1 MLKRILCLLGLLS
14 ALVLSM
20 AIGQAQSASSATI
33 VGSVTDPKG
42 AVVRDA
48 RVVLRNAQT
57 GFERTT
63 TTTGDGLYTLETLPP
78 GVYDITVEASGFSLA
93 KAEAVKLQ
101 VGERRDVNFNLV
113 IAGATGSVT
122 ITSEL
127 PLVETTKTDVSR
139 VVSDTEVATLPTT
152 TSFNGIGGVSN
163 DYAALATTAP
173 GVRYDTSGV
182 SSDLLAPGSV
192 NNRGIQYNIDG
203 GNISDQVVSARSQ
216 LGASVE
222 EVKEFQVLTNNYNAE
237 YGQSGGLILNV
248 ITKSGTNGIHGDAH
262 YYTRGRNLTANTFF
276 YNQSPGNEGH
286 RPPFHKYEGGGTLGG
301 PIIKNRTFFFL
312 AYEQV
317 RQGVPLTLTPGGRTV
332 TLSQP
337 TKELLMS
344 AKIDHQL
351 TKNNQLTAR
360 YNVQRDL
367 QDNLLVQIAPIAT
380 LDSLVASVLHDT
392 GLNVSDT
399 WSVTPTTINEFRFY
413 FHRLLSQTPVK
424 SELPGQQGPGF
435 YHGAAF
441 CCPQGALDKRY
452 EFIDNLTMTHGAHT
466 FKTGFSISHAPYFSL
481 FTQFNKGLYR
491 YTSPEPN
498 IGSPASLTIGIGPA
512 QVNAND
518 NIYGFYG
525 QDSWKLRPN
534 VTLNFG
540 LRYDVEDGAFT
551 GGTIK
556 NGNGCFQGNGIIP
569 ACSGD
574 KNNFQPR
581 VGLAWS
587 PRYSSGFLHTLFG
600 DQDRT
605 VIRLS
610 FAEMTMMAY
619 GNVSLDS
626 LNFDGVNLFTV
637 TATPT
642 STDANGNLIG
652 PAILAF
658 APNRPPDSLLTL
670 LKPANFFGRLRPIAP
685 DLKNPETRN
694 VHASI
699 NRQFGK
705 DYVVELGFSGVYG
718 FGLFGERD
726 TNFPIVA
733 PDPAHPGFFY
743 LKDGGLPSHRP
754 DGRFN
759 AIRTNENTR
768 TSSYNGAYISATKRL
783 SNHLQFSGSYTFS
796 KLLTSTEDFFGLSE
810 PGDPRDIRA
819 ERGPA
824 FNDIRHLTNFGVV
837 YDTEKLT
844 QRPIIKQIFNNW
856 TIGAVGSLQSGRPY
870 PISTGSGPDAFSF
883 FPGAGNETQQRP
895 NVLSDGTLISTNIAS
910 ADGTN
915 LLVGPN
921 ALVQPASG
929 SWCPGCTQTTFL
941 APADAS
947 PLGPID
953 SFTGELVDFQFL
965 NGNLIRDAGRSRPYY
980 RFDMSFIKAFPI
992 REQMR
997 LELKVDIF
1005 NIFNHTNFLLN
1016 NGNDTLNSLGIG
1028 TKPSGVLDA
1037 NGDPILIADPDCR
1050 SCLNPFTGRYIG
1062 SDGSVL
1068 NIRDLQSG
1076 RISQDL
1082 ANPRFNLFGDPSST
1096 DIARTIQVSARF
1108 RF

>member
-1 MLKRILCLLGLLS
+1 MTRRILSLL
-14 ALVLSM
+14 ALISLMLFSM
-20 AIGQAQSASSATI
+20 VICHAQTASSATI
-33 VGSVTDPKG
+33 GGTVYDPKG
-42 AVVRDA
+42 AVVPDA
-48 RVVLRNAQT
+48 SVAARNVET
-57 GFERTT
+57 GSERTT
-63 TTTGDGLYTLETLPP
+63 KTSSVGSYRFDTLAP
-78 GVYDITVEASGFSLA
+78 GTYDVRVEGQGFAVAEA
-93 KAEAVKLQ
+93 KAVKLQ
-101 VGERRDVNFNLV
+101 VGEQRDVNFNLV
-113 IAGATGSVT
+113 ISGATGSVT

-127 PLVETTKTDVSR
+127 PLVEASKTDVSR
-139 VVSDTEVATLPTT
+139 VVSDKEVATMPTT
-152 TSFNGIGGVSN
+152 TSFNGIGGVAN

-182 SSDLLAPGSV
+182 SSDLLAPGAV
-192 NNRGIQYNIDG
+192 NDRGIQYNIDG
-203 GNISDQVVSARSQ
+203 GNIADQVVSARTQ

-248 ITKSGTNGIHGDAH
+248 VTKSGTNGFHGDGH

-276 YNQSPGNEGH
+276 FNQNPTNQGH
-286 RPPFHKYEGGGTLGG
+286 RPPFHKYEGGGTFGG
-301 PIIKNRTFFFL
+301 PIIKNRTFFFTS
-312 AYEQV
+312 YEQV
-317 RQGVPLTLTPGGRTV
+317 REGVPLTLTPGGRSI
-332 TLSQP
+332 TLTQP
-337 TKELLMS
+337 TKELLVS
-344 AKIDHQL
+344 GKIDHQF
-351 TKNNQLTAR
+351 TKSNQFTAR

-380 LDSLVASVLHDT
+380 QDSLVSSVVHDV
-392 GLNVSDT
+392 GLNLADT
-399 WSVTPTTINEFRFY
+399 WTISPTTINEARFF
-413 FHRLLSQTPVK
+413 FHRFLSQTPVK

-452 EFIDNLTMTHGAHT
+452 EVIDNLTMTRGTHT
-466 FKTGFSISHAPYFSL
+466 FKVGTSISHAPYFSL
-481 FTQFNKGLYR
+481 FTQFNKGLYT
-491 YTSPEPN
+491 YQKPETGPGSAPFASPGN
-498 IGSPASLTIGIGPA
+498 PANKLTIGIGPA
-512 QVNAND
+512 QVNARD

-525 QDSWKLRPN
+525 QDSWKFRPN
-534 VTLNFG
+534 VTLNLG
-540 LRYDVEDGAFT
+540 LRYDVEVGAFV

-556 NGNGCFQGNGIIP
+556 QGNGCLQANGIIP
-569 ACSGD
+569 ACSSD
-574 KNNFQPR
+574 HNNFQPR

-587 PRYSSGFLHTLFG
+587 PRYSSGFLHRLFG

-610 FAEMTMMAY
+610 FAEITMMAY

-642 STDANGNLIG
+642 SRDANGNLIG

-670 LKPANFFGRLRPIAP
+670 LKPANFFGRLRPIAS

-694 VHASI
+694 VHASF

-705 DYVVELGFSGVYG
+705 DYVVELGFTGVYG

-768 TSSYNGAYISATKRL
+768 TSSYNGGYISATKRL
-783 SNHLQFSGSYTFS
+783 SNHFQFNGSYTLS

-810 PGDPRDIRA
+810 PGDPRNIRA

-824 FNDIRHLTNFGVV
+824 FNDIRHLVNFGTV

-844 QRPIIKQIFNNW
+844 ERRFIKNIVNNW

-870 PISTGSGPDAFSF
+870 PVSTGSGPDAFSF

-895 NVLSDGTLISTNIAS
+895 NILPDGTLVSTNIAS

-915 LLVGPN
+915 LLIGPTG
-921 ALVQPASG
+921 APM
-929 SWCPGCTQTTFL
+929 CPGCPQTTFL

-953 SFTGELVDFQFL
+953 SFSGDLVDFQFL
-965 NGNLIRDAGRSRPYY
+965 NGSLTRDAGRSRPYY

-992 REQMR
+992 RERMR

-1016 NGNDTLNSLGIG
+1016 NGNDTLNSL
-1028 TKPSGVLDA
+1028 
-1037 NGDPILIADPDCR
+1037 PISADPNCR
-1050 SCLNPFTGRYIG
+1050 SCLNAHTGRYIG
-1062 SDGSVL
+1062 SDGRVL

-1076 RISQDL
+1076 RVSQDL
-1082 ANPRFNLFGDPSST
+1082 QNPIFNLLGDPSST
-1096 DIARTIQVSARF
+1096 DIARTIQVSVRF
-1108 RF
+1108 KF